1 LCDVIDALCPDSDA
15 DPNSRVPERKNN
27 NPFLGVRGRSHTT
40 GHDNMAVGFQALK
53 GYTTG
58 NNNIGLGSNAGSNLT
73 TGSNDMT

>member
-1 LCDVIDALCPDSDA
+1 MSSMHSAPTPTRTLTPGCQ
-15 DPNSRVPERKNN
+15 REKNN

>member
-1 LCDVIDALCPDSDA
+1 
-15 DPNSRVPERKNN
+15 
-27 NPFLGVRGRSHTT
+27 
-40 GHDNMAVGFQALK
+40 MAVGFQALK